1 MTRHLSHFN
10 QMMRYTQLYYACCT
24 KFHAHVQK
32 HARMDIHMQTL
43 IVTHTHTASKTR
55 STRTH
60 THTSVFFKATC
71 RFSSICVA
79 FWQVLTHLCSPGYP
93 GHTALNF
100 LLVNAGQFMVVNA
113 RHFWSIFAGQ
123 CWSFWVNFCWSVLV
137 LVNAGQFLLVSAGH
151 FGSIFAGQCWSFW
164 VKLWW
169 SMLVIFGQFLLVNAG
184 PFLLVIL
191 GQFLLANAG
200 HVAQNFC
207 AVQLFGWSPGDQGSS
222 PSKLFAHLLSPPL
235 LVTSG
240 LAFWVQNPKVP
251 CAEPFSIFMVLRG
264 YMYRTKHR
272 NGICRITLFQRFIWG
287 HFVQQLIF
295 GEGSATQHFSLSTLR
310 SNLGFQCYKT
320 SKKIE
325 GGD

>member
-123 CWSFWVNFCWSVLV
+123 CWSFWVNFCWPMLV
-137 LVNAGQFLLVSAGH
+137 MWLKIFVRCSYLAGH
-151 FGSIFAGQCWSFW
+151 PETRVRVPASSLPICYHPLYQSLQDLRSGCKTQKFPVQSPFPS
-164 VKLWW
+164 LWCYVDICIAR
-169 SMLVIFGQFLLVNAG
+169 STEMASVGL
-184 PFLLVIL
+184 PFFNVSYGVIL
-191 GQFLLANAG
+191 YNSLFLGKA
-200 HVAQNFC
+200 
-207 AVQLFGWSPGDQGSS
+207 
-222 PSKLFAHLLSPPL
+222 PL
-235 LVTSG
+235 HNISV
-240 LAFWVQNPKVP
+240 
-251 CAEPFSIFMVLRG
+251 
-264 YMYRTKHR
+264 
-272 NGICRITLFQRFIWG
+272 
-287 HFVQQLIF
+287 
-295 GEGSATQHFSLSTLR
+295 
-310 SNLGFQCYKT
+310 
-320 SKKIE
+320 
-325 GGD
+325 

>member
-137 LVNAGQFLLVSAGH
+137 ILGQYLLVNAGH
-151 FGSIFAGQCWSFW
+151 FGSNYGGQCSSFLVNFCWSMLVHFCWSFW
-164 VKLWW
+164 VNFCWP
-169 SMLVIFGQFLLVNAG
+169 MLVMWLKIFVRCSYLAG
-184 PFLLVIL
+184 HPETRVRVPASSLPICYHPLYQSLQDLRSGCKTQKFPVQSPFPSLWCYVDICIARSTEMASVGLPFFNVSYGVIL
-191 GQFLLANAG
+191 YNSLFLGKA
-200 HVAQNFC
+200 
-207 AVQLFGWSPGDQGSS
+207 
-222 PSKLFAHLLSPPL
+222 PL
-235 LVTSG
+235 HNISV
-240 LAFWVQNPKVP
+240 
-251 CAEPFSIFMVLRG
+251 
-264 YMYRTKHR
+264 
-272 NGICRITLFQRFIWG
+272 
-287 HFVQQLIF
+287 
-295 GEGSATQHFSLSTLR
+295 
-310 SNLGFQCYKT
+310 
-320 SKKIE
+320 
-325 GGD
+325 